1 MSVLPLCRGSP
12 PKKEAFPSA
21 AASPPRR
28 TRQCP
33 GSRSVTVVRCTT
45 AAAPSPSVRS
55 CKRRGF
61 PWFRGWP
68 WFRGGVAGVGGRV
81 FFGQQFGEFIA
92 HILETSCYFLFFF
105 KFQLHKSRVMVGP
118 TQPFLTERVVS
129 CNPIP
134 KTLSMC
140 NQENR
145 TIPRKVL
152 YAAQN

>member
-68 WFRGGVAGVGGRV
+68 WFRGGVAGVGGGCFLDNSLGNLLLIYWRPHVISV
-81 FFGQQFGEFIA
+81 FF
-92 HILETSCYFLFFF
+92 FL
-105 KFQLHKSRVMVGP
+105 
-118 TQPFLTERVVS
+118 VS
-129 CNPIP
+129 
-134 KTLSMC
+134 
-140 NQENR
+140 
-145 TIPRKVL
+145 
-152 YAAQN
+152 AAQIKGYGWAHPTVFDRKSCKL